1 MQENLRYAY
10 YLSQEMFTEIIIIMV
25 SGFFEVFFFSFDGI
39 YLLQLANLVKIEVN

>member
-10 YLSQEMFTEIIIIMV
+10 ILSQEMFTEIIIIMV
-25 SGFFEVFFFSFDGI
+25 SGFFEVFFSFDGI